1 MASRNVKLQMMI
13 EEALV
18 DLMVQTGADNVI
30 VDAEKNENLTTRL
43 ASIMAEIKTATND
56 KITATQVDTKISTAI
71 NALIDG
77 APETYDTLKEIAEYI
92 SSDKTAMD
100 ALNAAIG
107 GKVDKVEGKGLSAE
121 DFTTALK
128 TKLAGIAEGATKVE
142 KSATNGSIKING
154 TETTVYT
161 HPTGA
166 GNIHLP
172 AGGAAG
178 QVLRAAGSGAGA
190 WGENVRSGATAPT
203 DLAAGELFIKLL

>member
-18 DLMVQTGADNVI
+18 DLMVQTSADNVI
-30 VDAEKNENLTTRL
+30 VDAEKDETLTTRL
-43 ASIMAEIKTATND
+43 ASIMAEIKTATDD

-128 TKLAGIAEGATKVE
+128 TKLEGIAEGATKVE
-142 KSATNGSIKING
+142 KSAANGNIKING
-154 TETTVYT
+154 VEATVYT

-172 AGGAAG
+172 AGGAVG
-178 QVLRAAGSGAGA
+178 QVLRAAGNGAGT

>member
-1 MASRNVKLQMMI
+1 MASRNVKLQMML

-30 VDAEKNENLTTRL
+30 VDADKNETLTTRL
-43 ASIMAEIKTATND
+43 ASIMAEIKTATDD

-107 GKVDKVEGKGLSAE
+107 GKVDKVEGKGLSAN

-128 TKLAGIAEGATKVE
+128 TKLEGIAEGATKVE

-190 WGENVRSGATAPT
+190 WGENVRSGATAPA

>member
-1 MASRNVKLQMMI
+1 MASRNVVLQMQL
-13 EEALV
+13 EEVLT
-18 DLMVQTGADNVI
+18 DLMVKTGADNVI
-30 VDAEKNENLTTRL
+30 VDAAKNENLTTRL
-43 ASIMAEIKTATND
+43 ASIMAAIKTATDD

-107 GKVDKVEGKGLSAE
+107 GKVDKVAGKGLSAN
-121 DFTTALK
+121 DFTDVLK
-128 TKLAGIAEGATKVE
+128 TKLEGIATGATKVE
-142 KSATNGSIKING
+142 KSATNGSIKMNG
-154 TETTVYT
+154 AETTVYT

-172 AGGAAG
+172 TGGTAG

-190 WGENVRSGATAPT
+190 WGENVRSGATTPT